1 MNLAFKSIFL
11 SLLALPFVVAALP
24 PAKQLTPEEVAARA
38 ERKARFNER
47 TGGLIE
53 KPGRGV
59 VVVANAQKTVKLET
73 VKDVAGIITREFRI
87 SNRVSDNATFSLGKA
102 QDDLAKYAA
111 SVLLFVVNDPGLPMT
126 LVAPETHWAVVNIA
140 PLLVDSPS
148 VEKLSARYK
157 RLFMRAAS
165 SLLGAG
171 ASHYKLSVMQNVST
185 LADLDALPS
194 VGLDPQSLMAVMQ
207 NIQKMGMVPPKQ
219 VPYLRACQE
228 GWAPAP
234 TNDLQKAVWER
245 VKAEKERGPSNPLQI
260 KP

>member
-1 MNLAFKSIFL
+1 MNFTLKSIVL
-11 SLLALPFVVAALP
+11 LLLALPLISSALP
-24 PAKQLTPEEVAARA
+24 PAKQLTSEEVAARA

-53 KPGRGV
+53 RPGKGLI
-59 VVVANAQKTVKLET
+59 VVANAQDAVASDTVKS
-73 VKDVAGIITREFRI
+73 VAEIITREFRI
-87 SNRVSDNATFSLGKA
+87 SQRVVTGCPFALATAGQSVGGQNATA
-102 QDDLAKYAA
+102 MI
-111 SVLLFVVNDPGLPMT
+111 FVVNDSALPMT
-126 LVAPETHWAVVNIA
+126 LLASEARWAVVNVA
-140 PLLVDSPS
+140 PLMSDKPAA
-148 VEKLSARYK
+148 EKLAARYK
-157 RLFMRAAS
+157 KMFMRAAS

-185 LADLDALPS
+185 LADLDALPG

-219 VPYLRACQE
+219 IPYIKACQE

-245 VKAEKERGPSNPLQI
+245 VKAEKERGPAKGIQI